1 MGCQSRTAVVLH
13 CGFSL
18 AGISVI
24 SKEPF
29 NRAERHAVISLASLY
44 SFRMLG
50 LFMVLPLLSVYAADM
65 PGATPQM
72 LGFALGAYGL
82 TQALLQLPLGWL
94 SDRVGRKP
102 VVIAGLLVFIV
113 GSAIAARAQDING
126 IVLGRFLQGCGAIAA
141 ALTAMAADY
150 TRDDQRTK
158 TMAIIGASVGMSFV
172 LALVIGPVLAAVG
185 GLAMVFNATALLGT
199 VGLGI
204 VIFVLP
210 STQGLAA
217 SGVRGAFEAEHLFG
231 GGLPVLYFGIFVLHA
246 ILMATFLV
254 VPKIMADHLGFPPD
268 HHWVL
273 YLGSVL
279 LSLPPA
285 LLLMRRGR
293 ADVDPRRIIL
303 LAMALLAAGTLLALQ
318 AQSLW
323 WLGVGMVMLFAGI
336 NTLEAVLPAL
346 VTRLAPSNLR
356 GTASGIFSTSQF
368 LGIFVGG
375 VAGGYVLGQGGI
387 TAIAY
392 SVVALALLW
401 SLSVINLRL
410 IAST

>member
-1 MGCQSRTAVVLH
+1 M
-13 CGFSL
+13 
-18 AGISVI
+18 I

-29 NRAERHAVISLASLY
+29 NRAERHAVLSLASLY

-82 TQALLQLPLGWL
+82 TQAVLQLPLGWL

-102 VVIAGLLVFIV
+102 VVIVGLLIFIV
-113 GSAIAARAQDING
+113 GSATAARAEDING
-126 IVLGRFLQGCGAIAA
+126 VIVGRFLQGCGAIAA

-150 TRDDQRTK
+150 TRDNQRTK
-158 TMAIIGASVGMSFV
+158 TMAIIGASVGLSFV
-172 LALVIGPVLAAVG
+172 LALVIGPLLAAFG
-185 GLAMVFNATALLGT
+185 GLAMVFNVTAVLGAI
-199 VGLGI
+199 GLAI
-204 VIFVLP
+204 VVFVLP
-210 STQGLAA
+210 STKGL
-217 SGVRGAFEAEHLFG
+217 SKGSERGEFETEHLFG

-254 VPKIMADHLGFPPD
+254 VPKIMADHLDFPPD
-268 HHWVL
+268 HHWAL

-293 ADVDPRRIIL
+293 ADTDPRRIIL
-303 LAMALLAAGTLLALQ
+303 LAMALLACGALLAFY
-318 AQSLW
+318 AGSLD
-323 WLGVGMVMLFAGI
+323 WLFGGMVLLFAGI

-346 VTRLAPSNLR
+346 VTRLAPSKLR

-368 LGIFVGG
+368 LGIFIGG
-375 VAGGYVLGQGGI
+375 VAGGYVLAKGGA
-387 TAIAY
+387 TGIAY
-392 SVVALALLW
+392 SVVILALLW
-401 SLSVINLRL
+401 AVSVIKLRL
-410 IAST
+410 VPST